1 MEPDSYFRAYGRY
14 LILQRD
20 RSEGG
25 KGGALSIAEVSAFCP
40 KQSEAYVPGTPG
52 GPWTD
57 EEVLIVKEKVQYMI
71 DFRNAI
77 DLYRDTE
84 RFPEIVNEVFGNI
97 WAPDDPSNKHWSNKS
112 FSRSDMM
119 LAPTTRK
126 LIQVRWPSP
135 YGNKGSTYFESISQL
150 AFHDCLK
157 NIDSNGNHFGGCDGC
172 LNWEVGYMGPVGTGW
187 GLSGTFGYNLV

>member
-14 LILQRD
+14 LHLQRD

-25 KGGALSIAEVSAFCP
+25 KGGALSIAEVSVFCP
-40 KQSEAYVPGTPG
+40 KQAAAYTPGTPG

-57 EEVLIVKEKVQYMI
+57 EEVLIVKEKVQFMI

-112 FSRSDMM
+112 FWRSDMM

-126 LIQVRWPSP
+126 LIQVRWKTKFLFKF
-135 YGNKGSTYFESISQL
+135 YEI
-150 AFHDCLK
+150 
-157 NIDSNGNHFGGCDGC
+157 
-172 LNWEVGYMGPVGTGW
+172 
-187 GLSGTFGYNLV
+187 

>member
-14 LILQRD
+14 LHLQRD

-25 KGGALSIAEVSAFCP
+25 KGGALSIAEVSVFCP
-40 KQSEAYVPGTPG
+40 KQAAAYTPGTPG

-71 DFRNAI
+71 DFRHAI

-84 RFPEIVNEVFGNI
+84 RFPQIVNEVYGNI

-112 FSRSDMM
+112 FWRSDMM
-119 LAPTTRK
+119 VAPTTRK
-126 LIQVRWPSP
+126 LIQVKR
-135 YGNKGSTYFESISQL
+135 KTVSQK
-150 AFHDCLK
+150 FK
-157 NIDSNGNHFGGCDGC
+157 
-172 LNWEVGYMGPVGTGW
+172 
-187 GLSGTFGYNLV
+187 

>member
-1 MEPDSYFRAYGRY
+1 MKISPNKQYPGLSEARMIVSNETVPAGLRAEGIFMEFSKNLDNSCQGVEVEPDSYFRAYGRY
-14 LILQRD
+14 LHLQRD

-25 KGGALSIAEVSAFCP
+25 KGGALSIAEVSVLCP
-40 KQSEAYVPGTPG
+40 KQAATYTPGTPG

-57 EEVLIVKEKVQYMI
+57 EEVLIVKEKVQFMI

-77 DLYRDTE
+77 NLYRDTE

-112 FSRSDMM
+112 FWRSDMM

-126 LIQVRWPSP
+126 LIQVRWKTKFLF
-135 YGNKGSTYFESISQL
+135 N
-150 AFHDCLK
+150 
-157 NIDSNGNHFGGCDGC
+157 NIH
-172 LNWEVGYMGPVGTGW
+172 
-187 GLSGTFGYNLV
+187 